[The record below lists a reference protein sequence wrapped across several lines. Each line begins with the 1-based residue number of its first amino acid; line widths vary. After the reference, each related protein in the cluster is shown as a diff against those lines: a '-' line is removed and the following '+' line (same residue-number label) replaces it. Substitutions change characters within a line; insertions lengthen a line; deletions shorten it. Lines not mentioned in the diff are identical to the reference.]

1 MASGFFL
8 LLDDIASVLDDVAA
22 LTKLTVKKASGVLGD
37 DLALN
42 AEQVAG
48 VEAKRELPLIW
59 AVAKGSA
66 VNKVILVIGSL
77 VLSSFLPQLITPLL
91 IAGGLYLCYEGVEK
105 ILHKY
110 LHTKEQDEEH
120 TKSHKEKI
128 ATPEVDIVQAEKQ
141 KISGAIRTDFILS
154 AEIMVISL
162 DVVAEADF
170 IRKLLVLSVIA
181 ILMTVGVYGLVA
193 GIVKLD
199 DLGTVLVKSR
209 NSLVRSVGEFI
220 LWGAPYFMKLLSI
233 VGTIAMFLVGGGI
246 LVHKIGWVHH
256 VVENFKHSFQSMSQ
270 WIATPAGMAMEGI
283 VGLLAGALAV
293 VVVQGGKRLFGK
305 VDSH

>member
-42 AEQVAG
+42 AEQVSG

-66 VNKVILVIGSL
+66 INKVILVIGSL
-77 VLSSFLPQLITPLL
+77 LLSTFLPQLITPLL

-105 ILHKY
+105 ILHKFF
-110 LHTKEQDEEH
+110 HSAEEDQAH
-120 TKSHKEKI
+120 LESHKEKI
-128 ATPEVDIVQAEKQ
+128 ATPEVDMVQAEKK
-141 KISGAIRTDFILS
+141 KIAGAVRTDFILS

-162 DVVAEADF
+162 DVVAEAD
-170 IRKLLVLSVIA
+170 ILRKLLVLSVIA

-199 DLGTVLVKSR
+199 DLGTHMVQSSNRLI
-209 NSLVRSVGEFI
+209 RSIGEFI
-220 LWGAPYFMKLLSI
+220 LWGAPYFMKGLSI

-246 LVHKIGWVHH
+246 LAHKIGWVHH
-256 VVENFKHSFQSMSQ
+256 LVDGFKESIASMNEMLV
-270 WIATPAGMAMEGI
+270 TPAGMFFEGM
-283 VGLLAGALAV
+283 VGLIAGAIAV
-293 VVVQGGKRLFGK
+293 IIVQSGMKLLGKG
-305 VDSH
+305 SH